1 MNIAELSIR
10 YKTITWVFT
19 VVMFVGGIL
28 AYERL
33 GRLEDP
39 EFTIKTAKVVTSYPG
54 ASAVEVADEVTDLLE
69 TAIQEMGQVDLVYS
83 KSDSG
88 LSIITVDIKPENPKE
103 TLPQIWDE
111 LRRKISDT
119 QPSLPPGAG
128 TSNVIDDFGVVYG
141 ILYAVYGD
149 GYSYKEIK
157 LYAELLQR
165 ELLLVD
171 DVGKVDITMD
181 QPEAVYVEISNAQ
194 MSQLGIEPAYLYNLL
209 AAENLATPAGKSK
222 VGSMYIRT
230 HLSGEF
236 ETIEQLGDLLIQA
249 AGQGQPSIHL
259 RDIADIYRG
268 YQEPPN
274 TVMRYN
280 GRPAITI
287 GVSTVM
293 GGNVVTM
300 GEAVKKR
307 IAELEAETPIGMELG
322 VISLQSDSVQV
333 SMKGFIVSLAEAVII
348 VVAVLM
354 FAMGFRSA
362 FLIGFV
368 LLLTV
373 LGTFIIM
380 QSQGIQLERISL
392 GALIIALGMLVDNAI
407 VVVEG
412 YIINSQRGD
421 DKITAAS
428 KIVKQTM
435 WPLLGATFI
444 AILAFAAIGAS
455 QDSTGEFCR
464 SLFQVIFISLML
476 SWLLAITVTPLLSVT
491 FMSFSSKEGEDS
503 DPYGGA
509 FFRGYR
515 WMLETCIRFRV
526 VTVVILVVML
536 FASVRGFG
544 MVRQSFFPES
554 SRPQFMLHYWL
565 PQGTHIDR
573 TSQEMEEVEKFLLD
587 QDGVTGISSF
597 IGGSPPRFIL
607 TFSPEDPN
615 QAYGFMLVD
624 VEDSTIIDDVVKNT
638 TDYIMMN
645 LPDAEA
651 YGRRFVLGTGEPG
664 KIQARFRGPNPD
676 VLRVLGDE
684 AFAIMAAEPTA
695 ADVQNDWRTRTPLMR
710 PMIAERQARDA
721 GLTREA
727 IAHALQSSFGG
738 RAIGIYRENK
748 DLLPIVVRPP
758 ASERD
763 RVGVM
768 DEIQVWS
775 PVAQQSLPIGQFIL
789 GYETLYEDSIVRRR
803 DRLPTLTIKCDPKK
817 GEAVPVFKKIQPKV
831 EARWAELQK
840 EMDLTGYTMEW
851 GGEYESSKEAQ
862 GGIMAKMPL
871 VGISMVLIVVVLF
884 NSIRKPLVIFMTV
897 PFALTGVTVG
907 LLVMDEPFGFMAL
920 LGLLSLSGMM
930 IKNAIVLIDEINAQ
944 TDGGAEP
951 YDAIVMAGV
960 SRLRPVSMAALT
972 TVLGMI
978 PLLPD
983 VFFASMA
990 VTIMFGLSFATVLTL
1005 IVIPVLYALVFK
1017 IPSPNRVS
1025 VD

>member
-54 ASAVEVADEVTDLLE
+54 ASAMEVAEEVADRLE
-69 TAIQEMGQVDLVYS
+69 QAIQEMGQIDLVES
-83 KSDSG
+83 KSEPG
-88 LSIITVDIKPENPKE
+88 LSIITIDIKPEYPAD

-111 LRRKISDT
+111 LRRKINDA
-119 QPSLPPGAG
+119 QPTLPPGAG
-128 TSNVIDDFGVVYG
+128 PSNVIDDFGDVFG

-149 GYSYKEIK
+149 GYTYAEIK
-157 LYAELLQR
+157 EHADLLQR
-165 ELLLVD
+165 ELLLVQ

-181 QPEAVYVEISNAQ
+181 QPEAVYVEISNAR
-194 MSQLGIEPAYLYNLL
+194 MSQLGVEPAYVYNLL
-209 AAENLATPAGKSK
+209 AAENLATPAGNVE

-230 HLSGEF
+230 HPTGEF
-236 ETIEQLGDLLIQA
+236 ASVEELGDLLIQA
-249 AGQGQPSIHL
+249 GGAGQPSVYL
-259 RDIADIYRG
+259 RDVATIYRG
-268 YQEPPN
+268 YQEPSK
-274 TVMRYN
+274 TVMRYD
-280 GRPAITI
+280 GKPAITLGI
-287 GVSTVM
+287 STVK
-293 GGNVVTM
+293 GGNVVNM

-307 IAELEAETPIGMELG
+307 IAELEAQTPIGIELG
-322 VISLQSDSVQV
+322 VISLQSDSVTI
-333 SMKGFIVSLAEAVII
+333 SLKAFIVSLAEAVLI

-362 FLIGFV
+362 MLIGFV

-373 LGTFIIM
+373 LATFIIM
-380 QSQGIQLERISL
+380 ASQGIQLERISL

-421 DKITAAS
+421 EKITAAS

-464 SLFQVIFISLML
+464 SLFQVITISLML

-491 FMSFSSKEGEDS
+491 FMSFKPVEGEDA

-509 FFRGYR
+509 LFRGYR
-515 WMLETCIRFRV
+515 LILETCIRYRW
-526 VTVVILVVML
+526 VTVVVLIVVL
-536 FASVRGFG
+536 IGSVRGFG
-544 MVRQSFFPES
+544 MVKQSFFPDS
-554 SRPQFMLHYWL
+554 TRPQFMLHYWL

-573 TSQEMEEVEKFLLD
+573 TSNEMAEIEKFLLA
-587 QDGVTGISSF
+587 QEGVAGLSSY

-615 QAYGFMLVD
+615 PAYGFMLVD
-624 VEDSTIIDDVVKNT
+624 VEEYEMIDGIVKKASKHIIANF
-638 TDYIMMN
+638 
-645 LPDAEA
+645 PDAEA
-651 YGRRFVLGTGEPG
+651 YGRKFVLGTGEPG
-664 KIQARFRGPNPD
+664 KIQARFRGPDPD

-684 AFAIMAAEPTA
+684 VFAIMAAEPTA
-695 ADVQNDWRTRTPLMR
+695 VDVQNDWRTRTPLIR
-710 PMIAERQARDA
+710 PMIAERQARDL
-721 GLTREA
+721 GLTRTT
-727 IAHALQSSFGG
+727 IAEALQSTFGG
-738 RAIGIYRENK
+738 RTIGLFR
-748 DLLPIVVRPP
+748 DGDDFLPIVARPP
-758 ASERD
+758 ESERD
-763 RVGVM
+763 RVGLLDTV
-768 DEIQVWS
+768 QVWS
-775 PVAQQSLPIGQFIL
+775 SVAQQSIPIGQIVR
-789 GYETLYEDSIVRRR
+789 GYETASEDTIIRRR
-803 DRLPTLTIKCDPKK
+803 DRLPTLTIKCDPKE
-817 GEAVPVFKKIQPKV
+817 GEAVPVFEKIRPKV
-831 EARWAELQK
+831 DARWEELQE
-840 EMDLTGYTMEW
+840 EMGLVGYTMEW
-851 GGEYESSKEAQ
+851 GGEYESSGDAQ
-862 GGIMAKMPL
+862 GGIKAKLPM
-871 VGISMVLIVVVLF
+871 VFVSMVLIIVVLF
-884 NSIRKPLVIFMTV
+884 NSIRKPIVIFLTV

-907 LLVMDEPFGFMAL
+907 LLVMDEAFGFMAM
-920 LGLLSLSGMM
+920 LGLLSLVGMLM
-930 IKNAIVLIDEINAQ
+930 KNAIVLIDEINAQ
-944 TDGGAEP
+944 LDGGAEP

-960 SRLRPVSMAALT
+960 SRLRPVSMAAMT

-1005 IVIPVLYALVFK
+1005 VVIPVLYAVLFR
-1017 IPSPNRVS
+1017 IPSPAR
-1025 VD
+1025 

>member
-39 EFTIKTAKVVTSYPG
+39 EFTIKTAKVVTPYPG
-54 ASAVEVADEVTDLLE
+54 ASAMEVAEEVSDRLE
-69 TAIQEMGQVDLVYS
+69 QAIQEMGQIDLVKS
-83 KSDSG
+83 KSEPG
-88 LSIITVDIKPENPKE
+88 LSIITIDIKPMYPAD

-111 LRRKISDT
+111 LRRKINDT
-119 QPSLPPGAG
+119 QPTLPPGAG
-128 TSNVIDDFGVVYG
+128 PSNVIDDFGDVFG

-149 GYSYKEIK
+149 GYTYAEIK
-157 LYAELLQR
+157 EHADLLQR
-165 ELLLVD
+165 ELLLVE
-171 DVGKVDITMD
+171 DVGKVEITMD
-181 QPEAVYVEISNAQ
+181 QPEAVYVEISNAR
-194 MSQLGIEPAYLYNLL
+194 MSQLGVEPAYVYNLL
-209 AAENLATPAGKSK
+209 AAENLAAPAGKVE

-230 HLSGEF
+230 HPTGEF
-236 ETIEQLGDLLIQA
+236 ASVEELGDLLIQP
-249 AGQGQPSIHL
+249 GGPGQPSVYL
-259 RDIADIYRG
+259 RDVATIYRG
-268 YQEPPN
+268 YQEPSK
-274 TVMRYN
+274 TVMRYD
-280 GRPAITI
+280 GKPAITLGI
-287 GVSTVM
+287 STVK
-293 GGNVVTM
+293 GGNVVNM

-307 IAELEAETPIGMELG
+307 IAELEAETPIGIELG
-322 VISLQSDSVQV
+322 VISLQSDSVTISLQ
-333 SMKGFIVSLAEAVII
+333 GFIISLAEAVLI
-348 VVAVLM
+348 VVAVLL

-362 FLIGFV
+362 MLIGFV

-373 LGTFIIM
+373 LATFIIM
-380 QSQGIQLERISL
+380 ASQGIQLERISL

-464 SLFQVIFISLML
+464 SLFQVITISLLL

-491 FMSFSSKEGEDS
+491 FMSFKPPAEGEEV

-509 FFRGYR
+509 LFRGYR
-515 WMLETCIRFRV
+515 RILETCIRYRW
-526 VTVVILVVML
+526 VTVVVLIVVL
-536 FASVRGFG
+536 ISSIRGFG
-544 MVRQSFFPES
+544 MVKQSFFPDS
-554 SRPQFMLHYWL
+554 TRPQFMLHYWL

-573 TSQEMEEVEKFLLD
+573 TSDEMAEIEKFLLA
-587 QDGVTGISSF
+587 QEGITGLSSY

-615 QAYGFMLVD
+615 PAYGFMLVD
-624 VEDSTIIDDVVKNT
+624 VEEYEMIDAVIENASE
-638 TDYIMMN
+638 YISAN
-645 LPDAEA
+645 FPAAEA
-651 YGRRFVLGTGEPG
+651 YGRKFVLGTGEPG
-664 KIQARFRGPNPD
+664 KIQARFRGPDPD

-684 AFAIMAAEPTA
+684 AFAIMVAEPTA
-695 ADVQNDWRTRTPLMR
+695 ADVQNDWRTRTPLIR
-710 PMIAERQARDA
+710 PIIAERQARDL
-721 GLTREA
+721 GLTRRT
-727 IAHALQSSFGG
+727 IADALQSTFGG
-738 RAIGIYRENK
+738 RTIGLFR
-748 DLLPIVVRPP
+748 DGDDFLPIVARPP
-758 ASERD
+758 ESERD
-763 RVGVM
+763 RVGLLDTV
-768 DEIQVWS
+768 QVWS
-775 PVAQQSLPIGQFIL
+775 SVAQQSIPIGQIVR
-789 GYETLYEDSIVRRR
+789 GYETTWEDSIIRRR
-803 DRLPTLTIKCDPKK
+803 DRLPTLTIKCDPKE
-817 GEAVPVFKKIQPKV
+817 GEAVPVFLKIQPKV
-831 EARWAELQK
+831 EARWKELQE

-862 GGIMAKMPL
+862 SGIMGNMPL
-871 VGISMVLIVVVLF
+871 VLVSMTLIIVVLF
-884 NSIRKPLVIFMTV
+884 NSIRKPIVIFLTV

-907 LLVMDEPFGFMAL
+907 LLVMDEAFGFMAM
-920 LGLLSLSGMM
+920 LGLLSLVGMLM
-930 IKNAIVLIDEINAQ
+930 KNAIVLIDEINAQ
-944 TDGGAEP
+944 LNGGADP

-960 SRLRPVSMAALT
+960 SRLRPVSMAAMT

-1005 IVIPVLYALVFK
+1005 VVIPVLYAVLFR
-1017 IPSPNRVS
+1017 IPSPAR
-1025 VD
+1025 